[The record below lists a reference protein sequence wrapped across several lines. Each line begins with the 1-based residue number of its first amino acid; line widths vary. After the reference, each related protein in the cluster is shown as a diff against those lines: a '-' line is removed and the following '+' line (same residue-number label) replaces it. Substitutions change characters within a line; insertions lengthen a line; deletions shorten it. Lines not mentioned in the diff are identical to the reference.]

1 MPPVFRVAISD
12 FQLLSSFCGAFMKI
26 ETVPIDTIHADPANV
41 RKHSQRNLDAIA
53 ASLARFG
60 QQKPVVVDAQ
70 GIIRAG
76 NGTFAAARALGWKQ
90 IKIVRTGLQG
100 ADAVAYAIADNRTTD
115 LSQWDKTGLAQ
126 QWAALDDELK
136 SVAGFDDNELKALL
150 EKLDRPIGDAPSDGL
165 SDLAV
170 PEMFQVVVECRDEA
184 DQQELFTQLK
194 QEGRKCRVL
203 TL

>member
-1 MPPVFRVAISD
+1 MN
-12 FQLLSSFCGAFMKI
+12 I
-26 ETVPIDTIHADPANV
+26 ETVSLDSIHPDPANV
-41 RKHSQRNLDAIA
+41 RTHAARNLEAIG

-60 QQKPVVVDAQ
+60 QQKPIVVDGA

-76 NGTFAAARALGWKQ
+76 NGTYAAARALGWTQ
-90 IKIVRTGLQG
+90 INIVRTGLAG

-115 LSQWDKTGLAQ
+115 LGAWDKAGLAQ

-136 SVAGFDDNELKALL
+136 AIAGFSEAELQAVLEDVAPLPRLEELKD
-150 EKLDRPIGDAPSDGL
+150 LD
-165 SDLAV
+165 V
-170 PEMFQVVVECRDEA
+170 PELYQVVVECRDEA
-184 DQQELFTQLK
+184 DQEGVYERMR